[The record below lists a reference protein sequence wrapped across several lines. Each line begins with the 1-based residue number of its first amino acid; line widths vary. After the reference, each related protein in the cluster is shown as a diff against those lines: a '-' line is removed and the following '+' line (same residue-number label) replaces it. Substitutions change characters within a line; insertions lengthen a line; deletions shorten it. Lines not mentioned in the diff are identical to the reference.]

1 MAWYTSLYD
10 LMTLRLYG
18 GAHLAWSEMYMVM
31 AGLAIVWYVLRR
43 VRRRQAARTYAVL
56 VTGASRGLG
65 LAFARRFAR
74 LGDQVV
80 ITARDD
86 KELQDAK
93 ATFPPYSGGKVYAKA
108 CDISSEQSV
117 LELCRFIRGTVKTV
131 DIWVN
136 NAAVMEQP
144 PTLFVDADVAQD
156 MQRILNT
163 NVLGT
168 MIACRAALT
177 TMMRQG
183 DGGQIFIVDGAGA
196 SGVATPK
203 HAAYGASKAAVAQ
216 LAATLSAEAAS
227 LAPHVG
233 VHLVSPCTMLYTRML
248 FGERGGAA
256 TAAAASSS
264 STMLGM
270 LTEDVDDIA
279 AYLVPRIRDTRG
291 NGRRIVYR
299 TRLGTALLMLRA
311 VLASVPLVGALFRR
325 RRSPNAPGV
334 RIK

>member
-168 MIACRAALT
+168 MIACRNHHALT
-177 TMMRQG
+177 PSCRVLLPPTHDDQ
-183 DGGQIFIVDGAGA
+183 
-196 SGVATPK
+196 
-203 HAAYGASKAAVAQ
+203 
-216 LAATLSAEAAS
+216 
-227 LAPHVG
+227 
-233 VHLVSPCTMLYTRML
+233 
-248 FGERGGAA
+248 GGADDYDA
-256 TAAAASSS
+256 T
-264 STMLGM
+264 
-270 LTEDVDDIA
+270 
-279 AYLVPRIRDTRG
+279 
-291 NGRRIVYR
+291 
-299 TRLGTALLMLRA
+299 
-311 VLASVPLVGALFRR
+311 RR
-325 RRSPNAPGV
+325 RRSDLHRRRRWRFRCRDAQARGV
-334 RIK
+334 RRIESCCGAAGGYTLR